1 MSENFDKSLIIT
13 IIDELLLVGKDDL
26 ISAIRV
32 LDIRQRYLFLSLCAE
47 VITKIKAGGES
58 DE

>member
-1 MSENFDKSLIIT
+1 MSENFDKNLIFM
-13 IIDELLLVGKDDL
+13 IIDELLSFGKDDL

-32 LDIRQRYLFLSLCAE
+32 LDIRQRYLLLSLCAE
-47 VITKIKAGGES
+47 VITRVKAGGES